1 MKSVNIQSS
10 YQYGDHLLK
19 AKLSWAVTMSKSII
33 HNVPKVVI
41 NKWLFFKKKK
51 KRLPESSPSQVT
63 DLVFH

>member
-1 MKSVNIQSS
+1 MKPVNIQSS

-41 NKWLFFKKKK
+41 NKWLFFKKKEK
-51 KRLPESSPSQVT
+51 KDSQS
-63 DLVFH
+63 HHPAR